1 MGALQRCCG
10 CSSVDAATLLLP
22 SAAQPARRIIAG
34 GYEWLD
40 VPVQPHPP
48 GAATTLEFVGPA
60 RAVMFVVRDTH
71 TQLLL
76 HIQQAANAIRQA
88 MPAGTPWL
96 VVLNTEQ
103 DPSQAT
109 SSSASAAAA
118 APEPGTTAP
127 KLLKASGSAEHH
139 GSAASVQASREQEPA
154 RQPAA
159 APAQPSSRL
168 SQEEAQRLLGLP
180 ESTPVMCVSAH
191 ALASTTI
198 GSTALR
204 WASDVLKDDA

>member
-10 CSSVDAATLLLP
+10 CTSVDAATLLLS
-22 SAAQPARRIIAG
+22 SAAQPARRVIAG

-40 VPVQPHPP
+40 VPVQLHPP
-48 GAATTLEFVGPA
+48 GAATALEFVGPA
-60 RAVMFVVRDTH
+60 QAVMFVVRDSHTH
-71 TQLLL
+71 LLL

-103 DPSQAT
+103 DPNRAT
-109 SSSASAAAA
+109 AAP
-118 APEPGTTAP
+118 APEPGARAP

-139 GSAASVQASREQEPA
+139 GSAASVEDPRDQEA
-154 RQPAA
+154 ARRQPAA
-159 APAQPSSRL
+159 PAQLSSRL
-168 SQEEAQRLLGLP
+168 SQEDTQRLLGLP

-204 WASDVLKDDA
+204 WASTALKAHT